1 MTIKIDIYKMSASSR
16 ESYLIDLV
24 ADLADSLK
32 AQRDLSDYD
41 QSLIEFSEKAVYD
54 YNSKQSNSG
63 E

>member
-54 YNSKQSNSG
+54 YNSKKSNSG

>member
-1 MTIKIDIYKMSASSR
+1 MTIKIDIYKMSTSSR

-41 QSLIEFSEKAVYD
+41 QGLIEFAEKAVYD
-54 YNSKQSNSG
+54 YNSKQSNLG